1 MAITQADVARHAGV
15 SRALVSLVMRD
26 SPSVS
31 PARREAVLQAAREL
45 GYRPNAHAA
54 RLASHRS
61 KVLGLV
67 ITELENPI
75 FAEVMF
81 VAEREA
87 ARLGYDILPTLGRDA
102 AKEHEAVNRLLGHR
116 VDGIVLL
123 GSRLDPDEV
132 RSLSLQ
138 IPLVVTGR
146 TIDGVDSVAV
156 DGTLGARLVVDHLA
170 SLGHRRIAHIDGG
183 KSAGTTNR
191 RDGYLEA
198 MAAHGLHRQT
208 RVVPGGPAEADGI
221 AATEEMLSE
230 QQAPTAIF
238 AFNDMCAAGALSVA
252 RHHAIDVPNDLALV
266 GFDDTSISALRCID
280 LTTVSQPREEL
291 GTGSVSA
298 LFERIADP
306 SRLARSTLV
315 APSLVVRSTT
325 ELPKDEFSVQS
336 RQRDTLTA

>member
-54 RLASHRS
+54 QLASHRS
-61 KVLGLV
+61 KILGVV
-67 ITELENPI
+67 ITDLDNPI
-75 FAEVMF
+75 FAQVMF
-81 VAEREA
+81 EAEREA
-87 ARLGYDILPTLGRDA
+87 TRRGYDILPTLGRDA
-102 AKEHEAVNRLLGHR
+102 ATEHEAVNRLLGHR

-123 GSRLDPDEV
+123 GSRLNPEAM

-138 IPLVVTGR
+138 VPLVVTGR

-198 MAAHGLHRQT
+198 MAAHGLHRHT

-221 AATEEMLSE
+221 AAAKKML
-230 QQAPTAIF
+230 
-238 AFNDMCAAGALSVA
+238 
-252 RHHAIDVPNDLALV
+252 
-266 GFDDTSISALRCID
+266 
-280 LTTVSQPREEL
+280 
-291 GTGSVSA
+291 
-298 LFERIADP
+298 
-306 SRLARSTLV
+306 
-315 APSLVVRSTT
+315 
-325 ELPKDEFSVQS
+325 
-336 RQRDTLTA
+336 